1 MPAHIFKPL
10 KQNKMTNQNQIQK
23 LLSTKL
29 DLENFYAIR
38 IHSND
43 IQLQGLCTRLTK
55 NECEAA
61 GFVFTYDGSYL
72 VSKKDGIEIT
82 LTF

>member
-1 MPAHIFKPL
+1 MS
-10 KQNKMTNQNQIQK
+10 QN
-23 LLSTKL
+23 L
-29 DLENFYAIR
+29 YAIR
-38 IHSND
+38 IYSDD
-43 IQLQGLCTRLTK
+43 IQLQGLCTRLIK

-61 GFVFTYDGSYL
+61 GFVFTYDGTYL

>member
-1 MPAHIFKPL
+1 
-10 KQNKMTNQNQIQK
+10 MTNQKQIEK
-23 LLSTKL
+23 LLSLNLNL
-29 DLENFYAIR
+29 DNFYAMR
-38 IHSND
+38 IYPND
-43 IQLQGLCTRLTK
+43 IQLQGHCTRLIK